1 MDAIEASGLV
11 KRFPARG
18 DAAPVEAVAG
28 IDLAVKEG
36 EIFGFLG
43 PNGAGKSTTVRV
55 FTTLTKPTS
64 GEARVAGLDIVR
76 NAQAVRR
83 IIGVALQEVGLDGR
97 ATGRELLELQ
107 AHLYGVGGGEPAR
120 RAREL
125 LDLVGLADAANR
137 RIQTYSGGMKRRLDL
152 ASALVHKPRILFLDE
167 PTSGL
172 DPASR
177 RTVWDEVRRLNDED
191 GITVFL
197 TTQYLEEAD
206 ELAQRVAIIDA
217 GSIVAEGTPAELKGS
232 IGADVVTITVP
243 SEKIARAEKALAAL
257 KGVKEIRR
265 HKHALTLF
273 IADGSKAVAA
283 VVRLLDEAKVQLD
296 SITVAS
302 PTLDDVFLRATGHR
316 IEGETAAVGVA

>member
-120 RAREL
+120 RAMEL